1 MTPEKIEAMFGKE
14 ALDILYDCLLQNPV
28 HELADWILSYHD
40 EQQIGDWVFG
50 LKADQEETE

>member
-1 MTPEKIEAMFGKE
+1 MTPEEIEARYGKDS
-14 ALDILYDCLLQNPV
+14 LDMIYDVLLQNPV

-40 EQQIGDWVFG
+40 EQQIGDWIFG